1 MEGFQPTK
9 FWIVIEGDKPTID
22 PKSGGIL
29 IFNTPASAGKTAD
42 YRRRVCKKKGLSTQ
56 IKVKAIMIISGM

>member
-9 FWIVIEGDKPTID
+9 FWIVIEGDKPTTD

-42 YRRRVCKKKGLSTQ
+42 YRRRVSKKKGINIQ
-56 IKVKAIMIISGM
+56 IRVKTIMIISGM